1 MNVGSLS
8 FVQEQV
14 VLLRSSVCCLRG
26 AISLTVGGA
35 LAYGV
40 ACCKHGLYKH
50 VVEGAASVPRN
61 EIYWRESLLNQGS
74 SSDAGVYQRLR
85 TAYLRCGCLYR
96 RLSVSCLM
104 CFPGTICWLL
114 ESQLDRGL
122 MEGVWRGVEEKRGL
136 ISASL
141 SYLWHCAWSL
151 VAYWAE
157 DHVALRTMETR
168 CSFSL
173 VKCLCFLRAQLCWKG
188 FLSWL
193 LAVMVLKEYIQ
204 SGPPGKFFFLRTRLQ
219 HLGQGLWFS
228 QLKPV
233 QSSGANFISLPG
245 KDRETKHLCGSSRVI
260 IGFPAVS
267 HACFLSCLIT
277 DLHCELVS
285 LHICETGMTAEN
297 NFR

>member
-1 MNVGSLS
+1 MNFGSLS
-8 FVQEQV
+8 FVQEQL

-35 LAYGV
+35 QAYGV
-40 ACCKHGLYKH
+40 ARWKHGLYKH
-50 VVEGAASVPRN
+50 VTEGAARVPRN

-74 SSDAGVYQRLR
+74 SSDARVYQRLR
-85 TAYLRCGCLYR
+85 TAYLRCGCLHR
-96 RLSVSCLM
+96 RLFVSCLM

-141 SYLWHCAWSL
+141 SHLCHCAWSL

-157 DHVALRTMETR
+157 DHIVLRTMETR
-168 CSFSL
+168 CSFLL
-173 VKCLCFLRAQLCWKG
+173 VKCVYLLRARPCWKG
-188 FLSWL
+188 FLSWF

-204 SGPPGKFFFLRTRLQ
+204 SGPLGKSFFLRIRLQ

-228 QLKPV
+228 QLKAV
-233 QSSGANFISLPG
+233 QSSGANFVNLPR
-245 KDRETKHLCGSSRVI
+245 KDRETKHLCGSLRVI

-267 HACFLSCLIT
+267 HTSFLSCLMT
-277 DLHCELVS
+277 DLHCELVF
-285 LHICETGMTAEN
+285 LDIYETGMTAEN